1 MAAAPRSTRWP
12 GTRDLRVGVRP
23 RHQEVAQAAHR
34 VALDVVRGAQAPQ
47 RGRVERPICEGV
59 DVEAQDLDACRAL
72 YQCRDGR
79 LRTWCSEHGR
89 GLDARRAVGLLE
101 HPSGRAAPNPEPMA
115 TDTAEPSTAEPSTGE
130 PSTGEPSTGEPMGRR
145 GAVAGAVTGAVLLG
159 SSAAVHA
166 DLYVT
171 GYRHIPTIGSLFLL
185 QVVVGALLALVGVL
199 GAARRGGP
207 GRSLVGPL
215 WAASALFAAGT
226 VVGYAVSR
234 GTTLFGFHDVATTA
248 GLLAGLAEAG
258 AFTVYGSLFL
268 RAART
273 RRPSG
278 GRVAPVALGFVAAVL
293 VAVVLVDGVGIGSM
307 AGNRPPDTAPHAVT
321 REPSP
326 LTVVHVV
333 ISDYDYHPARVVARP
348 GEVIAVTNHDPVTHT
363 LTAIP
368 GSTPYGGFNTGY
380 VDPGRTV
387 RIHAPERPGAYA
399 FYCSIHNFM
408 KGVLVVTK

>member
-1 MAAAPRSTRWP
+1 MAPST
-12 GTRDLRVGVRP
+12 D
-23 RHQEVAQAAHR
+23 
-34 VALDVVRGAQAPQ
+34 
-47 RGRVERPICEGV
+47 
-59 DVEAQDLDACRAL
+59 
-72 YQCRDGR
+72 
-79 LRTWCSEHGR
+79 
-89 GLDARRAVGLLE
+89 
-101 HPSGRAAPNPEPMA
+101 
-115 TDTAEPSTAEPSTGE
+115 EPSTD
-130 PSTGEPSTGEPMGRR
+130 EPMGRR

-166 DLYVT
+166 ELYVT

-185 QVVVGALLALVGVL
+185 QAVAGTILAFAGVL

-207 GRSLVGPL
+207 GRSWVGSL

-226 VVGYAVSR
+226 VGGYAVSR
-234 GTTLFGFHDVATTA
+234 GTTLFGFHEVATTA

-273 RRPSG
+273 RRGSG
-278 GRVAPVALGFVAAVL
+278 GRVAPVALGVVAAVL
-293 VAVVLVDGVGIGSM
+293 VAVVLVDGVGIDSTVGDQ
-307 AGNRPPDTAPHAVT
+307 PPKTAPRATT

-326 LTVVHVV
+326 PPVVHVV
-333 ISDYDYHPARVVARP
+333 ISDYSYHPARVVTRP

-387 RIHAPERPGAYA
+387 RIRAPERPGTYA